1 MRSVLRRTRLPLVVS
16 LFLAALLGGPTATPV
31 GEALPV
37 PATVTTVAAPAVSAP
52 LAEETRAAVAAHAA
66 APVAPPVSPAAAPQP
81 VIGLFPV
88 LTNQVRA
95 AVAAPR
101 APPVTA

>member
-1 MRSVLRRTRLPLVVS
+1 VLSRIRLPLVVS
-16 LFLAALLGGPTATPV
+16 LFLAALLGGPTASPV

-37 PATVTTVAAPAVSAP
+37 PATVTTVAAPVVSVP
-52 LAEETRAAVAAHAA
+52 LAEETRAAVAARAA
-66 APVAPPVSPAAAPQP
+66 APVAPPASPAAAPQP
-81 VIGLFPV
+81 VIGFSPA
-88 LTNQVRA
+88 LTHQVRA

>member
-1 MRSVLRRTRLPLVVS
+1 VLRRIRLPLVVS
-16 LFLAALLGGPTATPV
+16 LFLAALLGGPAASPV

-52 LAEETRAAVAAHAA
+52 LAEETRLAVA
-66 APVAPPVSPAAAPQP
+66 APVAPPVSSAVAPQP
-81 VIGLFPV
+81 VIGFSPA
-88 LTNQVRA
+88 LTGQVRA